1 MRLTIGVLFI
11 AAATVVASLALPLPA
26 FAQEDLRI
34 RQLENDVRRLDREI
48 TMQNQRIERLETTA
62 RMSGS
67 APPPPLVT
75 PRAADSSPA
84 WLVSTNWD
92 KLRTGMKE
100 LDVIALLGRPTSVRS
115 DESSR
120 THTMFY
126 AMELGPNAFLTGNVT
141 FGDAGV
147 AEIHRPA
154 LR

>member
-1 MRLTIGVLFI
+1 MRLP
-11 AAATVVASLALPLPA
+11 VAILLIVAALPLPA
-26 FAQEDLRI
+26 FAQEEFRV
-34 RQLENDVRRLDREI
+34 RQLESDVRTLQRQVD
-48 TMQNQRIERLETTA
+48 MQNQRIDRLESSA
-62 RMSGS
+62 RMPGAGS
-67 APPPPLVT
+67 SPPTAST

-92 KLRTGMKE
+92 KLRPGMKE
-100 LDVIALLGRPTSVRS
+100 LEVIALLGRPTSVHS
-115 DESSR
+115 DENAK

-147 AEIHRPA
+147 AEINRPT